1 MEESLRKAIE
11 AALGHTF
18 EDAAWLE
25 RALTHS
31 SWRNARASA
40 TAQDNERLEFL
51 GDRVLG
57 LVTSLA
63 LFHGFGDWEVGRLS
77 NGLARLV
84 NAPSLEAAARRIDLG
99 RYLRL
104 GRGEE
109 LTGGRGKRN
118 LLSDAYEAVI
128 AAIYLDGGLVAAEKF
143 IRRTLLDP
151 ALEEGLVTLADPD
164 HKSALQEWLQH
175 RSQGCPRYRVARQSG
190 PEHRKQFGVEIWMGK
205 RKLGES
211 EGLTKKEAEQ
221 EAARMALERLRS
233 EAKE

>member
-1 MEESLRKAIE
+1 MEDSQRKAIE

-18 EDAAWLE
+18 QDAAWLE

-31 SWRNARASA
+31 SWRNARVSA
-40 TAQDNERLEFL
+40 AVQDNERLEFL

-57 LVTSLA
+57 LVTSFA
-63 LFHGFGDWEVGRLS
+63 LFHDFSEWEVGRLS

-84 NAPSLEAAARRIDLG
+84 NAPSLEAAARRIGLG
-99 RYLRL
+99 QYLRL

-128 AAIYLDGGLVAAEKF
+128 AAIYLDGGLDAAERF
-143 IRRTLLDP
+143 IRRTLLGP
-151 ALEEGLVTLADPD
+151 ALEGGLVTLADPD

-175 RSQGCPRYRVARQSG
+175 RGQACPRYRVVRQTG
-190 PEHRKQFGVEIWMGK
+190 PDHHKQFGVEIWLGK
-205 RKLGES
+205 KRLGES

-221 EAARMALERLRS
+221 EAARIALLWLRS